1 MSVGAPEDDVFR
13 STFEGRPAYVLTWWE
28 FPAQRQ
34 AGNTYTFAYFYFC
47 KNKTGYPLSKTNIMI
62 SYNSSLRL
70 IPLMSTTGHSGKEG
84 NANTESAEGR
94 ASELEKGAKHV
105 VCESESM

>member
-1 MSVGAPEDDVFR
+1 MCTYLVGVFQR
-13 STFEGRPAYVLTWWE
+13 KG
-28 FPAQRQ
+28 RQ
-34 AGNTYTFAYFYFC
+34 AILTHSRTFYFC

-84 NANTESAEGR
+84 NASTESAEGR
-94 ASELEKGAKHV
+94 ASELEKGGAKHV